1 MTQNPNQDLAP
12 VGQQVV
18 YLRPAQRP
26 QRRVFRW
33 WLILVPLLLL
43 FIMWLR
49 QGLTP
54 AWSFDEIADACGTSS
69 RSKFAQLAALGVFIC
84 TGLIVLRVLRGPRQ
98 R

>member
-43 FIMWLR
+43 FIMWLG

-54 AWSFDEIADACGTSS
+54 ALSFDELADACGTTS
-69 RSKFAQLAALGVFIC
+69 RGKFAQLVALGVLIS
-84 TGLIVLRVLRGPRQ
+84 TGLVVLRVLRRPRQ